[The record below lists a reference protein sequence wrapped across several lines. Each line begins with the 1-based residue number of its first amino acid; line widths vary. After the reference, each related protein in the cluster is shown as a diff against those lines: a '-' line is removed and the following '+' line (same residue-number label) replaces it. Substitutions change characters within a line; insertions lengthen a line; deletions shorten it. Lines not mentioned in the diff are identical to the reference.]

1 MIYDIRKRDMDS
13 SLLKVFVEVARENS
27 ITKAANK
34 LNFAQSNVTSR
45 IKQLE
50 KSLGFALFHRV
61 PKGVIL
67 SKEGEKLYPYA
78 VEIVKKVELATFS
91 MKNIN
96 KQEHLIIGSTESNA
110 TTRIVPFL
118 VQLHSDFPNMSLEL
132 ITNTTREIT
141 KELLDYKVDIAFISG
156 VPKHNDLIV
165 LNKVDE
171 DIVIVEPLIGNAP
184 NVFLSFKNG
193 CAYNEFGQNYLKNSS
208 NEDFKTLEFGNYE
221 IILGCVKAA
230 MGKSL
235 LPLSIVKK
243 HNYENDLKITILPK
257 ELVDMPTCLVC
268 RKDNIPKIE
277 NYLKE
282 YNFS

>member
-1 MIYDIRKRDMDS
+1 MDS

-96 KQEHLIIGSTESNA
+96 NQEHLIIGSTESNA

-156 VPKHNDLIV
+156 VPKHNDLTV

-171 DIVIVEPLIGNAP
+171 DIVIVEPKIGNAP

>member
-1 MIYDIRKRDMDS
+1 MDS

-91 MKNIN
+91 MKNIDN
-96 KQEHLIIGSTESNA
+96 QEHLIIGSTESNA

-141 KELLDYKVDIAFISG
+141 KELLNYKVDIAFISG

-165 LNKVDE
+165 LNKVNE
-171 DIVIVEPLIGNAP
+171 DIVIVEPKIGNAP

-193 CAYNEFGQNYLKNSS
+193 CAYNEFGQTYLKNSS

-221 IILGCVKAA
+221 IILGCVKAG
-230 MGKSL
+230 MGKSI
-235 LPLSIVKK
+235 LPMSIVKK
-243 HNYENDLKITILPK
+243 HKYENDLKITALPK
-257 ELVDMPTCLVC
+257 ELANMPTCLVC
-268 RKDNIPKIE
+268 RKDNMPKIE
-277 NYLKE
+277 EYLKD
-282 YNFS
+282 YIF

>member
-1 MIYDIRKRDMDS
+1 MDS
-13 SLLKVFVEVARENS
+13 NLLKVFVEVAREKS
-27 ITKAANK
+27 ITKAANN
-34 LNFAQSNVTSR
+34 LEFAQSNVTSR

-78 VEIVKKVELATFS
+78 VEIVKKVKQATYD
-91 MKNIN
+91 MKNIDN
-96 KQEHLIIGSTESNA
+96 QEHLIVGSTESNA
-110 TTRIVPFL
+110 STRIVPFL
-118 VQLHSDFPNMSLEL
+118 LQLHSDFPNMSLEL

-156 VPKHNDLIV
+156 EPKHEDLII
-165 LNKVDE
+165 LNKIDE
-171 DIVIVEPLIGNAP
+171 EIVLVEAKNENSP

-193 CAYNEFGQNYLKNSS
+193 CAYNEFGQNYLKEFSDEN
-208 NEDFKTLEFGNYE
+208 FKNLEFGNYE
-221 IILGCVKAA
+221 TILGCVKAG

-243 HNYENDLKITILPK
+243 LKYEKDLKIINLPK
-257 ELVDMPTCLVC
+257 ELANIPTCLVC
-268 RKDNIPKIE
+268 RKDNIPKIKS
-277 NYLKE
+277 YLKE
-282 YNFS
+282 YNF

>member
-1 MIYDIRKRDMDS
+1 MDS
-13 SLLKVFVEVARENS
+13 SLLKVFVEVARESS

-50 KSLGFALFHRV
+50 KSLGFSLFHRV

-78 VEIVKKVELATFS
+78 LEIVKKVELATFS
-91 MKNIN
+91 MKNITN
-96 KQEHLIIGSTESNA
+96 QEHLIIGSTESNA
-110 TTRIVPFL
+110 TTRIIPFL
-118 VQLHSDFPNMSLEL
+118 VQLHNDFPNMSLEL

-156 VPKHNDLIV
+156 VPKNNELIV
-165 LNKVDE
+165 LNKVEE
-171 DIVIVEPLIGNAP
+171 DIVVVEPKIENAP

-208 NEDFKTLEFGNYE
+208 DEDFKTLEFGNYE
-221 IILGCVKAA
+221 IILGCVKAG

-243 HNYENDLKITILPK
+243 HQYENDLKITNLPK
-257 ELVDMPTCLVC
+257 ELANMPTCLVC

-282 YNFS
+282 YLF

>member
-1 MIYDIRKRDMDS
+1 MDS

-27 ITKAANK
+27 ITKAATK
-34 LNFAQSNVTSR
+34 LKFAQSNVTSR

-96 KQEHLIIGSTESNA
+96 NQEHLIIGSTESNA
-110 TTRIVPFL
+110 TTRIIPFL
-118 VQLHSDFPNMSLEL
+118 QQLHGDFPNTSLEL

-156 VPKHNDLIV
+156 IPKSGDLMI
-165 LNKVDE
+165 LNKIDE
-171 DIVIVEPLIGNAP
+171 DIVIVEAENANPP
-184 NVFLSFKNG
+184 NVFLSFKKG
-193 CAYNEFGQNYLKNSS
+193 CAYNEFGQNYLKNILQ
-208 NEDFKTLEFGNYE
+208 EDFKTLEFGNYE
-221 IILGCVKAA
+221 IILGCVKAG
-230 MGKSL
+230 MGKSI
-235 LPLSIVKK
+235 LPMSIVKK
-243 HNYENDLKITILPK
+243 HKYENDLKITALPK
-257 ELVDMPTCLVC
+257 ELANMPTCLVC
-268 RKDNIPKIE
+268 RKDNMPKIE
-277 NYLKE
+277 EYLKD
-282 YNFS
+282 YIF

>member
-1 MIYDIRKRDMDS
+1 MDS

-96 KQEHLIIGSTESNA
+96 NQEHLIIGSTESNA

-156 VPKHNDLIV
+156 IPKHSDLIV
-165 LNKVDE
+165 LNKVEE
-171 DIVIVEPLIGNAP
+171 DIVVVEPKIGDAP

-221 IILGCVKAA
+221 IILGCVKAG

-235 LPLSIVKK
+235 LPMSIVKK
-243 HNYENDLKITILPK
+243 HKYENDLKITALPK
-257 ELVDMPTCLVC
+257 ELANMPTCLVC

-277 NYLKE
+277 EYLENYS
-282 YNFS
+282 F

>member
-1 MIYDIRKRDMDS
+1 MDS
-13 SLLKVFVEVARENS
+13 NLLKVFVEVAREKS

-34 LNFAQSNVTSR
+34 LEFAQSNVTSR

-50 KSLGFALFHRV
+50 KSLGFSLFHRV

-78 VEIVKKVELATFS
+78 IEIVKKVKEATYD

-96 KQEHLIIGSTESNA
+96 KQEHLIVGSTESNA
-110 TTRIVPFL
+110 STRIVPFL
-118 VQLHSDFPNMSLEL
+118 LQLHNDFPNTSLEL

-141 KELLDYKVDIAFISG
+141 KELLDYKVDVAFVSG
-156 VPKHNDLIV
+156 EPKNDDLII
-165 LNKVDE
+165 LNKIDE
-171 DIVIVEPLIGNAP
+171 KIVLVEPKNENCP

-193 CAYNEFGQNYLKNSS
+193 CAYNEFGQNYLRELSDENFR
-208 NEDFKTLEFGNYE
+208 NFEFGNYE
-221 IILGCVKAA
+221 TILGCVKAG

-235 LPLSIVKK
+235 LPLSIIKK
-243 HNYENDLKITILPK
+243 LKYEKDLKIINLP
-257 ELVDMPTCLVC
+257 EQLANMPTCLVC

-277 NYLKE
+277 TYLKE
-282 YNFS
+282 FIF

>member
-1 MIYDIRKRDMDS
+1 MDS
-13 SLLKVFVEVARENS
+13 SILKVFVEVARENS

-96 KQEHLIIGSTESNA
+96 NQEHLIIGSTESNA

-156 VPKHNDLIV
+156 IPKHSDLIV
-165 LNKVDE
+165 LNKVEE
-171 DIVIVEPLIGNAP
+171 DIVVVEPKIGDAP

-221 IILGCVKAA
+221 IILGCVKAG

-235 LPLSIVKK
+235 LPMSIVKK
-243 HNYENDLKITILPK
+243 HKYENDLKITALPK
-257 ELVDMPTCLVC
+257 ELANMPTCLVC

-277 NYLKE
+277 EYLENYS
-282 YNFS
+282 F

>member
-1 MIYDIRKRDMDS
+1 MDS

-91 MKNIN
+91 MKNIDN
-96 KQEHLIIGSTESNA
+96 QEHLIIGSTESNA

-141 KELLDYKVDIAFISG
+141 KELLNYKVDIAFISG

-165 LNKVDE
+165 LNKVNE
-171 DIVIVEPLIGNAP
+171 DIVIVEPKIGNAP

-243 HNYENDLKITILPK
+243 HQYENDLKITNLPK
-257 ELVDMPTCLVC
+257 ELANMPTCLVC

-277 NYLKE
+277 SYLKE
-282 YNFS
+282 YNF